1 MRYPVYAAFKKLV
14 LSVLSE
20 AELREEERAAFARGT
35 TDALFLFGEE
45 IDAYLNEVHRKAMGL
60 RRAQRTI
67 GRGDRISEKQ
77 WQDAMQKEEE
87 LMLWFEKEWTN
98 GKRLFAKYLR
108 LAS

>member
-1 MRYPVYAAFKKLV
+1 
-14 LSVLSE
+14 
-20 AELREEERAAFARGT
+20 
-35 TDALFLFGEE
+35 
-45 IDAYLNEVHRKAMGL
+45 MGL